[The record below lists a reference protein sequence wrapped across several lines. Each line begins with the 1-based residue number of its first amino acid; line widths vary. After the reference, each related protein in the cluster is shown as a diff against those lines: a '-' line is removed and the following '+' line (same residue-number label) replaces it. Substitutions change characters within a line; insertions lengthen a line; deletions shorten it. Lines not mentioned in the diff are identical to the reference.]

1 MAWLGPKFWK
11 LHILGATH
19 QDQLY
24 GHQLTWLPAFPQD
37 QPSSVQHL
45 LLQQCD
51 LLLAEYSL
59 DYPSSS
65 LGNSCSTRKGQRQ
78 TIPEVTQEPCQPYWA
93 TAGPEG

>member
-1 MAWLGPKFWK
+1 MAWLGPKLWK

-19 QDQLY
+19 QDQMY
-24 GHQLTWLPAFPQD
+24 GHQLPQD

-59 DYPSSS
+59 D
-65 LGNSCSTRKGQRQ
+65 
-78 TIPEVTQEPCQPYWA
+78 
-93 TAGPEG
+93 

>member
-45 LLQQCD
+45 LLQQCY
-51 LLLAEYSL
+51 LFLAE
-59 DYPSSS
+59 
-65 LGNSCSTRKGQRQ
+65 
-78 TIPEVTQEPCQPYWA
+78 
-93 TAGPEG
+93 